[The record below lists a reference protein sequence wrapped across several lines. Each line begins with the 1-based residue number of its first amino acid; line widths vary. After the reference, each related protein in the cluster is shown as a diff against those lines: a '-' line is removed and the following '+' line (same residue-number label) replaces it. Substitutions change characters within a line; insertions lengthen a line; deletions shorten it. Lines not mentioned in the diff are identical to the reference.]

1 MRLRIVFSKSGAL
14 RYIGHLDLQSVWE
27 RTVRRAGLPLAY
39 SQGFHPS
46 PKIQIASALPLGTI
60 GLAEIVDLWLD
71 EPLADTQVGQYADM
85 LQFAAPPGLSIVS
98 VEEVDDHGPALQTRM
113 ASAEYTVT
121 LLDAVDVPDL
131 QRRLE
136 ALLAATS
143 LPRQRRGKEYDLR
156 PLIEELS
163 LALFGLPPFSDITEH
178 PVEKEGSRVFMR
190 LAAREGAA
198 GRPDEV
204 LDALGIL
211 LESTRIERTHLILKD
226 EIK

>member
-1 MRLRIVFSKSGAL
+1 
-14 RYIGHLDLQSVWE
+14 
-27 RTVRRAGLPLAY
+27 
-39 SQGFHPS
+39 
-46 PKIQIASALPLGTI
+46 
-60 GLAEIVDLWLD
+60 
-71 EPLADTQVGQYADM
+71 
-85 LQFAAPPGLSIVS
+85 

-131 QRRLE
+131 QRRVE

-163 LALFGLPPFSDITEH
+163 LAPTPSRSTPVGLPGGDGQD
-178 PVEKEGSRVFMR
+178 VVRAFMR

>member
-46 PKIQIASALPLGTI
+46 PKIQIASALPLGYI
-60 GLAEIVDLWLD
+60 GLAEIVDLWLQDNARAGSMPAQGGD
-71 EPLADTQVGQYADM
+71 EPRHYADI
-85 LQFAAPPGLSIVS
+85 LQPAAPPGLSIVS

-131 QRRLE
+131 ERRVD

-156 PLIEELS
+156 PLIEML
-163 LALFGLPPFSDITEH
+163 LLLPAD
-178 PVEKEGSRVFMR
+178 GSETIRLQMR

-211 LESTRIERTHLILKD
+211 LEFTRIERTHLILKD